1 MDTTLA
7 HPRITQNP
15 AVMTGKPCI
24 RDTRIPA
31 DLILRKLAAGETRER
46 LLSDYAKL
54 EDADLDA
61 ALSYAAAVVA
71 GERMIAA
78 E

>member
-1 MDTTLA
+1 MADTQ

-15 AVMTGKPCI
+15 AIMTGKPCI
-24 RDTRIPA
+24 RDTRIPV

-46 LLSDYAKL
+46 LLADYARL
-54 EDADLDA
+54 ENADLDA
-61 ALSYAAAVVA
+61 ALAYAAAVIS
-71 GERMIAA
+71 GERMMAA

>member
-1 MDTTLA
+1 MADTQ

-15 AVMTGKPCI
+15 GIMTGKPCI
-24 RDTRIPA
+24 RDTRIPV

-46 LLSDYAKL
+46 LLADYARL
-54 EDADLDA
+54 ENADLDA
-61 ALSYAAAVVA
+61 ALAYAAAVIA
-71 GERMIAA
+71 GERMMAA